1 MKKTFIIAGFLL
13 FTFCIT
19 MMAQEEWAIIVHGG
33 AGRINR
39 EVVPPPAEAMYTRS
53 LDEALDIGSKILEQG
68 GSSLD
73 AVEAVIRYMEDNIL
87 FNAGKGAVLNEKGAA
102 ELDASIMDGRNLNAG
117 AVGGVKDI
125 RHPITASRKVM
136 EESEHVF
143 LAGEGASEFAR
154 DMGLEMVDPSYFLE
168 KKPWDALLSPAD
180 WPENKPGTV
189 GCVALDREGNLAAGT
204 STGGR
209 RNKKYGRIGDSPVIG
224 AGTYA
229 SNTTCAVSCTGEGEF
244 FIRYAIAFDVH
255 ALMDYKDHSVY
266 DAAYDVI
273 HNKLTGAGADGGV
286 IVLDKGGNMAI
297 EFNTGGMFRAYRNSS
312 GLSGVEVFK

>member
-1 MKKTFIIAGFLL
+1 MKKTYIIAGFLL

-19 MMAQEEWAIIVHGG
+19 AMAQEEWAIIVHGG
-33 AGRINR
+33 AGRINP
-39 EVVPPPAEAMYTRS
+39 EVVPPPAEAMYREA
-53 LDEALDIGSKILEQG
+53 LGEALDIGSGILDEG

-73 AVEAVIRYMEDNIL
+73 AVEAVIRYLEDNIL

-102 ELDASIMDGRNLNAG
+102 ELDASIMDGRNLQAG
-117 AVGGVKDI
+117 AVGGVTDI

-136 EESEHVF
+136 EETEHVL

-154 DMGLEMVDPSYFLE
+154 ELGLEMVDPSYFLE
-168 KKPWDALLSPAD
+168 KKPWDARLIPMED
-180 WPENKPGTV
+180 PCENKAGTV
-189 GCVALDREGNLAAGT
+189 GCVALDQEGNLAAGT

-209 RNKKYGRIGDSPVIG
+209 RNKKYGRIGDSPIIG

-229 SNTTCAVSCTGEGEF
+229 SNHTCAVSCTGEGEY

-255 ALMDYKDHSVY
+255 ALMDYKAYPVQ

-273 HNKLTGAGADGGV
+273 HNKLTGTDADGGV
-286 IVLDKGGNMAI
+286 IVLDNAGNMAI
-297 EFNTGGMFRAYRNSS
+297 EFNTDGMFRAFRNSS
-312 GLSGVEVFK
+312 GLSGVEVF